1 MNIGSAIKSIRTK
14 LGMLQS
20 ELADKCEISQTA
32 LSQIETG
39 KKRPNPRTLTKI
51 CSALDVPTS
60 IIYII
65 AMEDIDV
72 PVTKK
77 AAYELVFPS
86 IKALALQMVDS
97 SHRNLI
103 DEVTV

>member
-1 MNIGSAIKSIRTK
+1 MNIGSAIKSIRCK

-20 ELADKCEISQTA
+20 ELAEKCEISQTA

-51 CSALDVPTS
+51 CNALDVPTS

-97 SHRNLI
+97 SHRSLI
-103 DEVTV
+103 EEAAI